1 MKLGTR
7 LWLFGAL
14 LPTGVMLVALVLA
27 GQAFRAA
34 LESSLDRALLAQAA
48 AESVSLFDREDGPHL
63 HMAESPLLEEVQPF
77 APTGELFDEAGRLV
91 AHFPPTPHPE
101 PLEPPRVEGPASE
114 LVTRED
120 GGARTRELLA
130 RVRSGEHR
138 YVLRLTASLAQ
149 VDESVRTFH
158 LVALTFVAGA
168 GALLVVLQTLLGRRL
183 SRRLQALGAHLELL
197 KRGELDAQPEPD
209 LASDEVATLREV
221 LAATTR
227 QLKRAREVQ
236 DRLLA
241 DAAHELRTPLTLM
254 RTSLDLAL
262 RRERT
267 PEELREAL
275 TEARAEVDR
284 LARLATA
291 LLDMAAAGRGWDTA
305 PTDLAALVDE
315 ATEAA
320 RAEAEHRGTWFEVEA
335 ARPAMARANDTALR
349 QAVDNLLSNALRFA
363 PKGTAIHVT
372 LARSAG
378 GWRLAVRDEG
388 LGIPQA
394 QREAVFAPFHR
405 LDRGGGSGLG
415 LAIVSEVLR
424 QHGGRAWAE
433 APAAGPGAQ
442 VVLELPALAAA
453 GA

>member
-1 MKLGTR
+1 VKLSTR
-7 LWLFGAL
+7 LWLYGAL
-14 LPTGVMLVALVLA
+14 LPSAVMLGALLLA

-34 LESSLDRALLAQAA
+34 LESSLDRALYAQAA
-48 AESVSLFDREDGPHL
+48 AESVSLFDREEGPHL
-63 HMAESPLLEEVQPF
+63 HMAESPLLEEVKPF
-77 APTGELFDEAGRLV
+77 APTGELFDEAGRML

-101 PLEPPRVEGPASE
+101 ERPAPAIDGPASA
-114 LVTRED
+114 LSTSED
-120 GGARTRELLA
+120 DGLRTRELLV
-130 RVRSGEHR
+130 RVRSGEAR

-158 LVALTFVAGA
+158 LVALTFVLGA
-168 GALLVVLQTLLGRRL
+168 GALLLVVQTLLGRRL
-183 SRRLQALGAHLELL
+183 TRRIGALGAHLEQL
-197 KRGELDAQPEPD
+197 KRGELTTQPEPD
-209 LASDEVATLREV
+209 AGGDEVADLREV
-221 LAATTR
+221 LAATTT
-227 QLKRAREVQ
+227 QLRRAREVQ

-284 LARLATA
+284 LAQLATA

-305 PTDLAALVDE
+305 EADLAVLVDE
-315 ATEAA
+315 ATEGA
-320 RAEAEHRGTWFEVEA
+320 RAEAEQRGTWFEVTA
-335 ARPAMARANDTALR
+335 ARPAKAKVNATALR
-349 QAVDNLLSNALRFA
+349 QALDNLLSNALRFA

-372 LARSAG
+372 LAAHGG
-378 GWRLAVRDEG
+378 GWRLTVRDEG
-388 LGIPQA
+388 PGIPEA

-433 APAAGPGAQ
+433 APASGSGAA
-442 VVLELPALAAA
+442 VTLELPAATSSA
-453 GA
+453 